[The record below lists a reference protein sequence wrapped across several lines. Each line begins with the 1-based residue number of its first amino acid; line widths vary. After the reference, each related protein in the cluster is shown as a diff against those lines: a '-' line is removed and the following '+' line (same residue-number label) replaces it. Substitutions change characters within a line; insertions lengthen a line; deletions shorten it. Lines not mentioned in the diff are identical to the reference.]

1 MEIRAN
7 RDRLYVELPRFR
19 GGFNAL
25 WVIVDRLT
33 KSVHF
38 ILVNDSKSF
47 DQLGQIY
54 IKEIVRLHWVPK
66 IIMLDRDMQ
75 FVASF

>member
-1 MEIRAN
+1 M
-7 RDRLYVELPRFR
+7 
-19 GGFNAL
+19 
-25 WVIVDRLT
+25 DRLT